1 MILAILRGADAGK
14 EGFGLIKKR
23 PSEHVFDVANYTF
36 MILFSAACIY
46 PFVIVLA
53 LSLNEGKDAMMG
65 GIYLFPR
72 VFTLENYGTMLGD
85 RRLVGSLVIS
95 VYRTVVGAGLAVLL
109 NSMFAYAISKR
120 TLPGRKFFGYFILV
134 PMYFSGGLIPYYLVC
149 QYLGLIN
156 NVLVYVVPWIF
167 LPFYILMLRVHF
179 LNIPESLEESAKL
192 DGAGYITIFFRILLP
207 LSTPALATVA
217 LLSGVMHWNDW
228 FDGTVMVSTDRL
240 WPLQTLLLKIVQG
253 SDIMAYFK
261 SRNLNAT
268 GAIGPSRTVSVT
280 PEALKMSMLMI
291 SVIPI
296 VAIYPFLQKYI
307 IKGLLIGSIKG

>member
-1 MILAILRGADAGK
+1 MIR
-14 EGFGLIKKR
+14 KK
-23 PSEHVFDVANYTF
+23 PSEHVFDAINYTF
-36 MILFSAACIY
+36 MVLFCFACIY
-46 PFVIVLA
+46 PFIMVLA
-53 LSLNEGKDAMMG
+53 LSLNEGRDAMMG

-72 VFTLENYGTMLGD
+72 IFTLENYRTMLGD
-85 RRLVGSLVIS
+85 RRLIGSLLIS
-95 VYRTVVGAGLAVLL
+95 VYRTVAGASLAVLL
-109 NSMFAYAISKR
+109 NSMFAYAISKH
-120 TLPGRKFFGYFILV
+120 TLPGRGFFGYFILV

-149 QYLGLIN
+149 QSLGLIN
-156 NVLVYVVPWIF
+156 NILVYVVPWIF
-167 LPFYILMLRVHF
+167 MPFYILMLRVHF
-179 LNIPESLEESAKL
+179 LNIPDSLEESAKL
-192 DGAGYITIFFRILLP
+192 DGAGYFTIFFRIVFP
-207 LSTPALATVA
+207 LSTPALATIA

-261 SRNLNAT
+261 TRNLGTT
-268 GAIGPSRTVSVT
+268 GAMGPSRSVPVT
-280 PEALKMSMLMI
+280 PESLKMTMLMI